1 MIQTHSDEL
10 SWARCQTFHELKFG
24 LSHEE
29 KFDVWSRPKL
39 SISWLYPYSW
49 ENIGSIGKD
58 DSPWIL
64 ETNQMR
70 KPFWDNQ
77 GSSVAAAQ
85 NKEFPSS
92 VYRGISSLSYRNINK
107 KVRMVFIVRALDRS
121 RKKKSNF
128 AGFLGTN
135 SWKNQL
141 ILREVRRSFGDKLHQ
156 KAIGKKRLILWLL
169 IFPGKFR

>member
-1 MIQTHSDEL
+1 MWYDQHL
-10 SWARCQTFHELKFG
+10 SWRRSLHILSIWSRRIERSGWSKLIQMNLAEPDVKLFMNLSLVCLMKKS

-39 SISWLYPYSW
+39 SISWLFPYSW

-107 KVRMVFIVRALDRS
+107 KVRMVFIVRA
-121 RKKKSNF
+121 
-128 AGFLGTN
+128 
-135 SWKNQL
+135 
-141 ILREVRRSFGDKLHQ
+141 
-156 KAIGKKRLILWLL
+156 
-169 IFPGKFR
+169 